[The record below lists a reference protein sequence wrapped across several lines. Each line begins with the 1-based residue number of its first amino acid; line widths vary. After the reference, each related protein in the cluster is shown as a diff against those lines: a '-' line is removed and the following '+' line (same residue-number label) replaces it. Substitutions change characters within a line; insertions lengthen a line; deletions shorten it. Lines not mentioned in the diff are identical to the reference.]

1 VKRALQKRRVFDS
14 LKEHLDVLKRVVCE
28 LDPDAEVYLF
38 GSVAE
43 SRSNLASDIDIL
55 IVTKV
60 NPAKVHFELWR
71 AGVKE
76 PFEIHVHTK
85 DEATFYEGR
94 VRLLKV

>member
-1 VKRALQKRRVFDS
+1 VKRALQKRRVFNS
-14 LKEHLDVLKRVVCE
+14 LKEHLDVIKRVVCG
-28 LDPDAEVYLF
+28 LDPNAEVYLF

-43 SRSNLASDIDIL
+43 GRSNLASDIDIL

-60 NPAKVHFELWR
+60 DPAEVHMELWR

-85 DEATFYEGR
+85 DEVTFYEGR

>member
-1 VKRALQKRRVFDS
+1 MKRALQRRRVFDS
-14 LKEHLDVLKRVVCE
+14 LKEHLDVIKRVVCG
-28 LDPDAEVYLF
+28 LDPNAEVYLF

-43 SRSNLASDIDIL
+43 ARSNLSSDIDVL
-55 IVTKV
+55 VVTKV
-60 NPAKVHFELWR
+60 EPAKVHLELWR